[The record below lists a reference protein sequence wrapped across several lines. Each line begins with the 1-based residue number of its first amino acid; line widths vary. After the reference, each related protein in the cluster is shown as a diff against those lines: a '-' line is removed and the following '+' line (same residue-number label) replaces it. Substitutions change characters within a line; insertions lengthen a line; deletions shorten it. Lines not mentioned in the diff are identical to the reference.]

1 MIKEAIEKIVVRE
14 DLTYDEAYT
23 VMNEI
28 TYEMLDRFRAQ
39 EAERKEIRTLQA
51 AVAKTELKD
60 LAYVP
65 EAAAKL
71 NGDFAIEL
79 KTRGVTWQQKSGR
92 CWLYAVLN
100 ILRERVSENLKLDK
114 FELSANYLSF

>member
-1 MIKEAIEKIVVRE
+1 
-14 DLTYDEAYT
+14 
-23 VMNEI
+23 MNEI

-92 CWLYAVLN
+92 CWLFSVLN
-100 ILRERVSENLKLDK
+100 ILRERIAEELKLDK